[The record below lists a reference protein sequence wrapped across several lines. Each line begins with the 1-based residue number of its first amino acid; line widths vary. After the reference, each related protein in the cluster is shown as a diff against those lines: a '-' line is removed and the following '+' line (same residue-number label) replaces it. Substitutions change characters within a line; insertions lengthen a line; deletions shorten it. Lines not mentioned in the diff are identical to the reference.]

1 MLAQSHGRG
10 GPKRRSELL
19 THLLAAHFRPPSPD
33 SWLLLAA
40 MGREDTRPRNRERR
54 LGDPEPRGASG
65 LVSSHNTPERDPSTQ
80 PSPWPFLLSWA
91 GSEQMGS
98 READPLP
105 QPRGCSEW
113 RVVSGKGGEPR
124 PCEGRLLAPQTHVVG
139 LKKLLGSEALAGVR
153 PALAPER
160 GRADAEAVSSAPLAF
175 SPEGPQDSRRTGD
188 PHSAGEWG
196 EPWGRAGGAGS
207 WGRFWEE
214 LLSEDSRPEAR
225 VRDLCGQGR

>member
-153 PALAPER
+153 AGPRTREGEGRCRGGELSTSRFLPRGAPGLQEDWGPSLSR
-160 GRADAEAVSSAPLAF
+160 RVGRALG
-175 SPEGPQDSRRTGD
+175 EGRRGWVL
-188 PHSAGEWG
+188 GQIL
-196 EPWGRAGGAGS
+196 GRAA
-207 WGRFWEE
+207 
-214 LLSEDSRPEAR
+214 L
-225 VRDLCGQGR
+225 